1 MLKEP
6 DRQQMARLSVG
17 ELARRTGLTVR
28 ALHHY
33 DELGLLVPR
42 ERTQAGHRRYGV
54 DDVERVYRIVALRRL
69 GLGLDQV
76 ARVLDRDGGG
86 LEAVVRAQLAALD
99 ARQALDRRL
108 RALLDGVLGT
118 LERSERPSIDDV
130 LKTIEVTE
138 MMERYYTPEQLET
151 LARRREQIG
160 EEAIRGVEQE
170 WEGIFARLRE
180 ERALGTDP
188 ADPKLDGLRTRM
200 SELIAMFHGG
210 DQGIR
215 ESMGEVWA
223 NEDPAALTG
232 GGLDA
237 ELASYMGQVQAGGGR
252 S

>member
-1 MLKEP
+1 MEP
-6 DRQQMARLSVG
+6 EEQQVVSLSVG
-17 ELARRTGLTVR
+17 ELAGRTGLTVR

-42 ERTQAGHRRYGV
+42 ERTQAGHRRYGAG
-54 DDVERVYRIVALRRL
+54 DVERVYRIVALRRL
-69 GLGLDQV
+69 GLGLDAV
-76 ARVLDRDGGG
+76 AGVLDGDGGR

-118 LERSERPSIDDV
+118 LERSERPSVDDV

-138 MMERYYTPEQLET
+138 MMEKYYTPEQLDK
-151 LARRREQIG
+151 LARRKEEMG

-180 ERALGTDP
+180 ERAAGTDP
-188 ADPKLDGLRTRM
+188 ADPSLDPLRTRM

-210 DQGIR
+210 DQEIY
-215 ESMGEVWA
+215 ESMSKVWA
-223 NEDPAALTG
+223 NEDPAELTG

-237 ELASYMGQVQAGGGR
+237 ELASYMGQVQAARGR
-252 S
+252 G